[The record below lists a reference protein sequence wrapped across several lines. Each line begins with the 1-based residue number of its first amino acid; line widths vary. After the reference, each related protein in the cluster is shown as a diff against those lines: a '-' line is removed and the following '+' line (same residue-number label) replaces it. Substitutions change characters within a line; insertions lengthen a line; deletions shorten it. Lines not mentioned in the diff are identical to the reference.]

1 MSTFESNVKQI
12 PHPQTMVY
20 AALSDLTV
28 IDKVRDRI
36 PADKAKD
43 LDYDADHL
51 TISVQ
56 PVGKI
61 SLRIVERQAPNCIKF
76 QSEQSPIGFAASI
89 LLEPVTAESCK
100 LIVSLKA
107 DLNPFIKGMVSGPLK
122 EGIEKVAEA
131 LSMIPYNKL
140 ANAAE

>member
-76 QSEQSPIGFAASI
+76 QSEQSPIGFVASI